1 MSESKKLLFTRC
13 EKTEVNLRKY
23 RILGGIFRV
32 DILYQPPQPK
42 DLGKDTYLT
51 TREFMYMSL
60 SLFTL
65 IQQLFNNYLYRQF
78 NKV

>member
-65 IQQLFNNYLYRQF
+65 VQQLFNNYLYRQF

>member
-23 RILGGIFRV
+23 KILGGVFCV

-51 TREFMYMSL
+51 TRKFIYMSL
-60 SLFTL
+60 SLFTVV
-65 IQQLFNNYLYRQF
+65 LFNNYLYKQY
-78 NKV
+78 

>member
-65 IQQLFNNYLYRQF
+65 VQQLFNNYLYRQY
-78 NKV
+78 